1 MSVRLEHDGAV
12 LMVTIDRPR
21 ARNAL
26 SLQMSRELAAA
37 WTELRDDPRLR
48 VAVLTGAGEAAFCAG
63 ADLKEVGAW
72 YRSMTPLERRRH
84 GEREPGLG
92 GLTRNL
98 DPGKPVLAAI
108 NGACLAGGL
117 ELALA
122 CDLRIAAHG
131 VQFGMPP
138 AKLGLVYS
146 HTGIRRFIDA
156 IGVPRARELFLV
168 GRRVSPQTALEWG
181 LVNDLVD
188 ADALEES
195 ALGWAAEIAGNA
207 PLSVRGNKQVFRA
220 LLAAEGSVDEATER
234 ELVALREACFSS
246 HDMLEGVRAFS
257 EKREPRWQ
265 GR

>member
-1 MSVRLEHDGAV
+1 VSVRLEHDGAV

-122 CDLRIAAHG
+122 CDLRIAAEHAT
-131 VQFGMPP
+131 FGLPE
-138 AKLGLVYS
+138 VRW
-146 HTGIRRFIDA
+146 GIIPGAGGTQRLPRA
-156 IGVPRARELFLV
+156 VPRALAMEMLLTGAPV
-168 GRRVSPQTALEWG
+168 DAGTALRAG
-181 LVNDLVD
+181 LVSRVVEGARL
-188 ADALEES
+188 AEEALEL
-195 ALGWAAEIAGNA
+195 ARRIARNA
-207 PLSVRGNKQVFRA
+207 PLAVQTARA
-220 LLAAEGSVDEATER
+220 AARAGAHLGLDEALALEQLHAEPLRQTEDVR
-234 ELVALREACFSS
+234 EGL
-246 HDMLEGVRAFS
+246 RAFA
-257 EKREPRWQ
+257 ERREPRFE